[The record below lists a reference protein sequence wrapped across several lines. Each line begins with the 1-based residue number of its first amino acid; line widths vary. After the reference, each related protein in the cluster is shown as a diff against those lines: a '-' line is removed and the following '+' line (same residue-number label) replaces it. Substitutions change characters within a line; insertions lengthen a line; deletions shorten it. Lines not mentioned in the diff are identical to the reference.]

1 MILGKVVGTV
11 WATRKD
17 EALVGVSLQIVR
29 HVDLQYQ
36 LKDAFVVAVD
46 TVQAG
51 VGDIVLVATG
61 SSARQTAV
69 TKNKPV
75 DAVIMAVVD
84 KLDVTEK
91 TVNFSTCTTRMFL
104 AKVIGTVWATR
115 KDEHLTELHAAVYPA
130 DRCGTEK
137 FRPADRRCRYGGS
150 RNRGN
155 GVLYNSSRSGHSPSG

>member
-17 EALVGVSLQIVR
+17 EELVGMKFQIVK
-29 HVDLQYQ
+29 HVGVDYS

-51 VGDIVLVATG
+51 VGDIVLVCSG
-61 SSARQTAV
+61 SSARQTNI

-84 KLDVTEK
+84 KLDV
-91 TVNFSTCTTRMFL
+91 
-104 AKVIGTVWATR
+104 
-115 KDEHLTELHAAVYPA
+115 A
-130 DRCGTEK
+130 D
-137 FRPADRRCRYGGS
+137 
-150 RNRGN
+150 
-155 GVLYNSSRSGHSPSG
+155 

>member
-1 MILGKVVGTV
+1 MILGKVIGTV

-29 HVDLQYQ
+29 HIDLDYK

-61 SSARQTAV
+61 SSARLTTV

-84 KLDVTEK
+84 KLDVTD
-91 TVNFSTCTTRMFL
+91 
-104 AKVIGTVWATR
+104 A
-115 KDEHLTELHAAVYPA
+115 
-130 DRCGTEK
+130 
-137 FRPADRRCRYGGS
+137 
-150 RNRGN
+150 
-155 GVLYNSSRSGHSPSG
+155 